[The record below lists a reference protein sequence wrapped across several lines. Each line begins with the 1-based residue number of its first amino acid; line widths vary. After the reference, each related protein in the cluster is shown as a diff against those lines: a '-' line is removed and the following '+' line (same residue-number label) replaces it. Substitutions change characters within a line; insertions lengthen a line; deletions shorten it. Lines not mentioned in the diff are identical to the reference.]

1 MSASAETSN
10 GNAAGVEST
19 SAAERKGF
27 GGKLLFWLPWPI
39 LVTADL
45 WSKHDVFAF
54 MAERQPGLAEVR
66 RTPYEV
72 FSGSVNFELVTWGNT
87 GTVWGMFQDGTA
99 VLMVVRCM
107 ALCALLWWV
116 RTTSRSARLQ
126 LAVLSLV
133 FAGAV
138 GNLYDN
144 FTRVDRSVR
153 DFLHFS
159 GDWPWQWDF
168 PAFNVA
174 DSCITVGAIGL
185 FVLLWRE
192 DRPQKG
198 GPRKGEIQQEKPN
211 RGEGSASKGTP
222 ANEPKVS

>member
-1 MSASAETSN
+1 VSSSAESSD
-10 GNAAGVEST
+10 GKAVGVELT
-19 SAAERKGF
+19 PAAEPKGF

-39 LVTADL
+39 LVVADL
-45 WSKHDVFAF
+45 WSKHAVFAF
-54 MAERQPGLAEVR
+54 MYQEGVPEVR
-66 RTPYEV
+66 VDPHVV

-87 GTVWGMFQDGTA
+87 GTVWGLFQDGTV
-99 VLMVVRCM
+99 VLMVLRCF
-107 ALCALLWWV
+107 ALIGLLWFV

-126 LAVLSLV
+126 LTVLSLV

-144 FTRVDRSVR
+144 FVRADRSVR

-159 GDWPWQWDF
+159 GDWPWKWDF

-192 DRPQKG
+192 DRSQSSRDGKNAPIKG
-198 GPRKGEIQQEKPN
+198 DPAKD
-211 RGEGSASKGTP
+211 TP
-222 ANEPKVS
+222 SNDTKVS